1 MRYYKQGE
9 NGYITSIGT
18 GYGGME
24 ITEAEYSEIMT
35 VIQNR
40 PQETATTGYRLKENL
55 TWEPYEKEPEPEPSE
70 IDETEA
76 FNILIG
82 GAA

>member
-1 MRYYKQGE
+1 MRYFKQT
-9 NGYITSIGT
+9 NSGYILSIGT
-18 GYGGME
+18 GKGGAE
-24 ITEAEYSEIMT
+24 ITESEYTETIT

-40 PQETATTGYRLKENL
+40 PQETPTTGYKLKEDL